1 MDRNFI
7 DQFIEEILTEAGLDF
22 DGSPELKS
30 NFLSLFSY
38 ELRRRIGI
46 FAVRELDA
54 ASFRD
59 FQKLVRNNP
68 SQDLLNVI
76 DFLRARL
83 PNFTEI
89 AAKAIFDF
97 KCEIIEKARELKAN
111 ATAPVG

>member
-7 DQFIEEILTEAGLDF
+7 DQFIQEILTEAGLNF
-22 DGSPELKS
+22 DGSPELRDT
-30 NFLSLFSY
+30 FLHLFSY

-68 SQDLLNVI
+68 NQDLLNVI

-89 AAKAIFDF
+89 TAKAIFDF

-111 ATAPVG
+111 AATQVV